1 MQRSLRAYSTPF
13 ALLAALLITGCA
25 TTRERPFVFLPS
37 EKTIPTTVF
46 QNFAQVEYAYAKVTE
61 GATTLEELKMLGFD
75 PWRNSNAEIWNPL
88 RVRDY
93 LRGPHQTDTVA
104 LNQLK
109 LGAQACLAQAGAA
122 WKFNFGF
129 TKTKG
134 ERSAGDWIKREIG
147 YESID
152 HITGAELQPWFCF
165 NDQGV
170 VLHKVIDAKPFISET
185 KVSTDKF
192 APFRKALIGVGAAL
206 FLLLF

>member
-1 MQRSLRAYSTPF
+1 MRSSLRILYAPI
-13 ALLAALLITGCA
+13 ALLAALMITGCA
-25 TTRERPFVFLPS
+25 TTREQPFMFLPS
-37 EKTIPTTVF
+37 GKTIPTMVF
-46 QNFAQVEYAYAKVTE
+46 KNFTEVEDAYAKVTE
-61 GATTLEELKMLGFD
+61 GATTLEELKALGFD
-75 PWRNSNAEIWNPL
+75 PWRNSNAEVWNPL

-93 LRGPHQTDTVA
+93 LRGPHQTDNMA
-104 LNQLK
+104 LDQLK
-109 LGAQACLAQAGAA
+109 PGAQACLAQAGTA

-134 ERSAGDWIKREIG
+134 ERSAGDWIKREMG
-147 YESID
+147 YETID

-165 NDQGV
+165 NDAGV
-170 VLHKVIDAKPFISET
+170 VLHKVIDAKPFIDET